1 MQKRCSRSRSI
12 IITSVWTTRPST
24 MTSSSPSRTHPPD
37 RPDQLRQDAIGANAV
52 ISHTDLNRSADIPIF
67 RLWPRLCK
75 ILKSHGAVLIEQYR
89 QAASYVDRITVGAH
103 QRARPK
109 PYTNYRADAAYNDHQ
124 S

>member
-1 MQKRCSRSRSI
+1 MEIGTKPI
-12 IITSVWTTRPST
+12 LISVLTAVTNSALNAA
-24 MTSSSPSRTHPPD
+24 SVFPSR
-37 RPDQLRQDAIGANAV
+37 RIV

-67 RLWPRLCK
+67 RLWTRLCK
-75 ILKSHGAVLIEQYR
+75 ILQSHGAVLIEQYR

>member
-1 MQKRCSRSRSI
+1 
-12 IITSVWTTRPST
+12 
-24 MTSSSPSRTHPPD
+24 
-37 RPDQLRQDAIGANAV
+37 V

-67 RLWPRLCK
+67 RLWTRLCK

-109 PYTNYRADAAYNDHQ
+109 PYTNYRADAAYNDHPLAGYTIDMHESKISEATSKPNKSPKAKKKAPRQ
-124 S
+124 RG